1 MGELKENNNKM
12 NLKNKN
18 KNKASWFG
26 FFFFWVCCWL
36 GAQGIIFVSV
46 ITLGGP
52 GGTGSGLI
60 TAQLLFCATR
70 RANSWEIRRRETK
83 EEEEETRCVDDRKTV
98 TNDTPP
104 VYSLY
109 YTHQLCFLAGF
120 DISQDFTIWLFL
132 N

>member
-36 GAQGIIFVSV
+36 GAQGIIFGSV
-46 ITLGGP
+46 ITLGGQ

-60 TAQLLFCATR
+60 TAQLLFCAQLDGPTAGR
-70 RANSWEIRRRETK
+70 FGGERPRRR
-83 EEEEETRCVDDRKTV
+83 RRRD
-98 TNDTPP
+98 P
-104 VYSLY
+104 V
-109 YTHQLCFLAGF
+109 C
-120 DISQDFTIWLFL
+120 
-132 N
+132 